1 MCSPRTNLRLLE
13 NTSSVRFTASR
24 PLNNL
29 QNTEDL
35 TDTSISSAIC
45 LTEGRGGAAAAPSCM
60 KKGAL
65 FISEG
70 RQREG
75 GERLHRLNLSL
86 MKDTV
91 SPQDEQESVRMVKTS
106 KASSGNVP

>member
-1 MCSPRTNLRLLE
+1 
-13 NTSSVRFTASR
+13 
-24 PLNNL
+24 
-29 QNTEDL
+29 
-35 TDTSISSAIC
+35 
-45 LTEGRGGAAAAPSCM
+45 M

-75 GERLHRLNLSL
+75 GERLHRLNLSP